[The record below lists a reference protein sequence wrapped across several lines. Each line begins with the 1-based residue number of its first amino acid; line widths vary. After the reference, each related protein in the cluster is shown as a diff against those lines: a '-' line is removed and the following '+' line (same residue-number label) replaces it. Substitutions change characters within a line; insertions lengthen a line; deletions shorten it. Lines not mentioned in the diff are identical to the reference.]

1 MTWTQWFY
9 TFLIAN
15 VFHFLMYCNFYRRA
29 GYPRWAALV
38 PVYNLYVLTRI
49 INRPWWWMLLLMIPV
64 VNLLMIPTYWFQVLE
79 VFGKKTARDKWLV
92 LLTLGLYLVY
102 LNWTEADKLPYNP
115 EHDSKETILGIIV
128 FAVTAATLVHTFGFQ
143 PFVIPTSSLE
153 NTLLVGD
160 YLFVSKLHYG
170 PRVPMTTLQVPMLHD
185 TVPVIKIRSYLK
197 RPQLPYL
204 RLPGFQKVKRYDIV
218 VFNWPA
224 DTVEQFFKI
233 SRRKIRK
240 PIDKKSNYVK
250 RCVGLPGDTIQV
262 KQGILYVNGKP
273 ARYPDR
279 THLKHDYVV
288 RTKQGLSFSRRQIN
302 YLLDKFHVYE
312 YLREPDGS
320 FKINMTREAARAVRG
335 FPQTDTVYMF
345 MDTTTRHLFGNPSW
359 SFDNYGPLYIPRKGD
374 TVTLTRENFPI
385 YKRLLEEY
393 ETMEPLTYNRVE
405 WKNNSVYI
413 NGKPVKKYVFKQDYY
428 WMMGD
433 NRSHSEDSRV
443 WGFVPWTHIVG
454 KPVLIWFSK
463 DNVTGKIR
471 WNRLFTTVSGKG
483 KRVSY
488 FWYVVAILLLWF
500 VVWPY
505 YRKRKNE
512 MNG

>member
-15 VFHFLMYCNFYRRA
+15 VFHFLMYANFYRRA

-170 PRVPMTTLQVPMLHD
+170 PRVPMTTLQIPMLHD
-185 TVPVIKIRSYLK
+185 TVPVIKMRSYIK
-197 RPQLPYL
+197 RPLLPYL

-224 DTVEQFFKI
+224 DTVEQFYKKTSKYI
-233 SRRKIRK
+233 YK

-312 YLREPDGS
+312 YLREADGS

-335 FPQTDTVYMF
+335 FPQTDTVYMSL
-345 MDTTTRHLFGNPSW
+345 DTVPQQLFGNPSW

-405 WKNNSVYI
+405 WKNDSVYI
-413 NGKPVKKYVFKQDYY
+413 NGKPVKKYVIRQDYY

-433 NRSHSEDSRV
+433 NRSHSEDSRK

-488 FWYVVAILLLWF
+488 VWYVVALLLFWF